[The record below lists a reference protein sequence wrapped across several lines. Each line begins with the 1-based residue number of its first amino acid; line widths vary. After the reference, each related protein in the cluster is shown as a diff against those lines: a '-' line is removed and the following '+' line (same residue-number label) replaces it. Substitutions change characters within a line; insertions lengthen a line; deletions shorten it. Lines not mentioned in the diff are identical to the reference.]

1 MNLVKP
7 KANFNIGLKTATG
20 IKQKILVA
28 IGIFFIAFGTLAM
41 DYAIFRGQPSWI
53 LWSCYIG
60 LIIIGLGALLQK
72 GYLIASQLNILTLP
86 LILWQID
93 FISYLFFDQYLFGLS
108 QYFFSLELLPLAR
121 FISLEHFFLLPL
133 AFITLRLVGL
143 DWRHS
148 WQISL
153 SQLIVSAFLLYIF
166 TDGSQNIN
174 CVFRPCLTFVSNS
187 PWYFMKWLIIASAMI
202 IGTNWLLNRLF
213 YRPK

>member
-7 KANFNIGLKTATG
+7 KANFNIGLKTVTG
-20 IKQKILVA
+20 IKQKTLIA
-28 IGIFFIAFGTLAM
+28 IGIFFIAFGTFAM
-41 DYAIFRGQPSWI
+41 DYAIFRGEPSWL

-93 FISYLFFDQYLFGLS
+93 FIYYLFFDQYLFGIS
-108 QYFFSLELLPLAR
+108 QYFFSPELLPLAR
-121 FISLEHFFLLPL
+121 FISLEHLFLLPL
-133 AFITLRLVGL
+133 AFVVLWLVGL
-143 DWRHS
+143 NWRHS

-153 SQLIVSAFLLYIF
+153 GQLIISAFLLYVF

-174 CVFRPCLTFVSNS
+174 CVFQSCLSFISTS
-187 PWYFMKWLIIASAMI
+187 PWYLMKWLIIASTMV
-202 IGTNWLLNRLF
+202 IGTNWLINRLF
-213 YRPK
+213 YNAK